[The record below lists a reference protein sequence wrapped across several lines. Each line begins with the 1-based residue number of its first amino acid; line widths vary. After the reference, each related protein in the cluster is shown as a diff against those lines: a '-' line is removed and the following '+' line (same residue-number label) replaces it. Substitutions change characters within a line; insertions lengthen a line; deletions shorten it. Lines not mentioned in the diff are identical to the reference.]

1 MAAAKVMHT
10 VRDLRAELERRGL
23 GLGGCVEK
31 KDLIERLERSK
42 PASVRASATA
52 DRETAG
58 ANRPSAAR
66 RPHSRRSF
74 PRTPQN
80 MDDSARTVQE
90 LKEELT
96 KMGVSYAGCL
106 EKEDLVWRI
115 RQARAATTAPD
126 DRHRPR
132 PPMQKSM
139 LLAAL
144 QGSLAT
150 QGTQVDFVDMR
161 RGSAA
166 IPLALED
173 AVQPNSTDPAKSR
186 GNNLLV
192 LKDAPRPSLRSNKDG
207 SADAY
212 EESRRAAYQSAASA
226 GSACTVL
233 ALPMS
238 RRVGSD
244 ACTPL
249 LAYRHGG
256 IVPLPPTS
264 TLEEL
269 RDAYRAHRLFEKL
282 EIDVNMFES
291 AWDLS
296 FAESPFVDRGFRD
309 NRHVRGGLPYLRPIG
324 WQRFG
329 LRVADRFPN
338 RDWLAQDGRPG
349 EWAVA
354 YHGTASYSVRP
365 IAEAA
370 KLRIGGRSG
379 VSRVHGAMFGDGVY
393 CAPHVEHAAF
403 FAEAVTTPTEDGERH
418 FQVVF
423 QCRVRPG
430 SYEVHNDGLGD
441 VFVVRSE
448 ADIRPYG
455 ILLGECRADGTP
467 LLDCRHQWP

>member
-1 MAAAKVMHT
+1 MATKVMHT

-23 GLGGCVEK
+23 GIGGCIEK
-31 KDLIERLERSK
+31 KDLVERLERSK
-42 PASVRASATA
+42 PPTDRASATA
-52 DRETAG
+52 ARRTAG
-58 ANRPSAAR
+58 ANRPPAAQR
-66 RPHSRRSF
+66 THSRRLL
-74 PRTPQN
+74 PQRTRSS
-80 MDDSARTVQE
+80 DAARTVQE

-96 KMGVSYAGCL
+96 RMGVSYAGCL
-106 EKEDLVWRI
+106 EKEDLVRRI
-115 RQARAATTAPD
+115 WDARTATTVQTE
-126 DRHRPR
+126 RQRPR
-132 PPMQKSM
+132 PPMQKGM

-150 QGTQVDFVDMR
+150 QGTQVHFIDMR
-161 RGSAA
+161 QGAA
-166 IPLALED
+166 ATPLALED
-173 AVQPNSTDPAKSR
+173 AMRPGVSDPAKSDS
-186 GNNLLV
+186 NLLA
-192 LKDAPRPSLRSNKDG
+192 LKDGPRPDLRSNTDG
-207 SADAY
+207 SAQAY
-212 EESRRAAYQSAASA
+212 EESRRVAYQSAASA

-238 RRVGSD
+238 KRIGSD

-256 IVPLPPTS
+256 ILDLAPAP

-269 RDAYRAHRLFEKL
+269 RNAYRSHRLFETL
-282 EIDVNMFES
+282 EIDVNMFQD
-291 AWDLS
+291 AWDLN
-296 FAESPFVDRGFRD
+296 FAESPFVDPGFRD
-309 NRHVRGGLPYLRPIG
+309 NRHFRGGLPYLRPIG

-329 LRVADRFPN
+329 LRVAERFPN
-338 RDWLAQDGRPG
+338 GDWLAQDGRPG

-354 YHGTASYSVRP
+354 YHGTAAYSVRP

-379 VSRVHGAMFGDGVY
+379 VARTHGATFGDGVY

-403 FAEAVTTPTEDGERH
+403 FAEVVATPTSDGMRH

-441 VFVVRSE
+441 IFVVRSE

-455 ILLGECRADGTP
+455 ILLGECTEDGTP
-467 LLDCRHQWP
+467 LLDCRLWP

>member
-1 MAAAKVMHT
+1 MAAAKVMRS
-10 VRDLRAELERRGL
+10 VRELRGELERRGL
-23 GLGGCVEK
+23 GLGGCIEK
-31 KDLIERLERSK
+31 KDLVERLEQSQ
-42 PASVRASATA
+42 PPTDRASATA
-52 DRETAG
+52 GRGTAG
-58 ANRPSAAR
+58 ANRPSAVQR
-66 RPHSRRSF
+66 SHSRRTS
-74 PRTPQN
+74 RSSN
-80 MDDSARTVQE
+80 DAARTVQE

-96 KMGVSYAGCL
+96 KMGVSYVGCV
-106 EKEDLVWRI
+106 EKEDLVRI
-115 RQARAATTAPD
+115 LKEARAGGAQIEQQ
-126 DRHRPR
+126 RSR
-132 PPMQKSM
+132 PPMHKGI

-150 QGTQVDFVDMR
+150 QGTQVHFVDMR
-161 RGSAA
+161 RGTAA

-173 AVQPNSTDPAKSR
+173 AMQPGVADPAKPL
-186 GNNLLV
+186 GNLLA
-192 LKDAPRPSLRSNKDG
+192 LKDAPRPDLRSKTDG
-207 SADAY
+207 SARAY
-212 EESRRAAYQSAASA
+212 EESRRVAYQSAASA

-249 LAYRHGG
+249 LAYRYGG
-256 IVPLPPTS
+256 ILALPPAP

-269 RDAYRAHRLFEKL
+269 RVAYSGHKLFETL
-282 EIDVNMFES
+282 EMDLNIFED
-291 AWDLS
+291 AWDLN
-296 FAESPFVDRGFRD
+296 FAESPFVDRGFCD
-309 NRHVRGGLPYLRPIG
+309 NRHFRGGLPYLRPIG

-329 LRVADRFPN
+329 LRVYDRFPN
-338 RDWLAQDGRPG
+338 GDWLAQDGRPG

-365 IAEAA
+365 IAESA
-370 KLRIGGRSG
+370 KLCIGGRSG

-403 FAEAVTTPTEDGERH
+403 FAEVVATPTADGERH

-455 ILLGECRADGTP
+455 ILLGECSEDGTP
-467 LLDCRHQWP
+467 LLDCRQWP